1 MRYLDRD
8 GTDCQTMVNVAG
20 NESLLSNLPGVLD
33 DLKLTEGWILETTDG
48 VKLDH
53 RASANFYKE
62 VRVFRNVEEKDAF
75 LVPRPPGGRRGRRLF
90 TSWSGDLPVSIARR
104 GEEKLLEEERMS
116 GDGEV
121 EQEQEMRYDEEI

>member
-1 MRYLDRD
+1 
-8 GTDCQTMVNVAG
+8 MVNVAG

-75 LVPRPPGGRRGRRLF
+75 FWWPSRFRPLF
-90 TSWSGDLPVSIARR
+90 FKR
-104 GEEKLLEEERMS
+104 GEHMLFCMW
-116 GDGEV
+116 D
-121 EQEQEMRYDEEI
+121 